1 MCFDSGTVLL
11 TMRASVLPKFALLLR
26 HGVALLAVDY
36 DPKVLVVVVVAAGPM
51 KLENGLSK
59 QQRP

>member
-1 MCFDSGTVLL
+1 
-11 TMRASVLPKFALLLR
+11 MRASVLPKFALLLR